1 MNSLKTFILMI
12 AMAILF
18 MFVGNAI
25 GGANGMRMAL
35 MFSIFMNIFSYWFSD
50 RIVLA
55 MYRAQ
60 PVDKNEE
67 LYKLV
72 ERLALKANLPMPKVY
87 IIEERQPN
95 AFATGRNPK
104 NAAVAVT
111 RGILEIL
118 DENELSGVIAHEL
131 GHVNNRDILIGTVAA
146 VMASAIMMLA
156 NMAKWGA
163 MFGGGR
169 DDEDRGNILSLLFV
183 AILSPLAAMLIQS
196 AISRSREY
204 KADAYGAK
212 VSGNPLFLARAL
224 RKLEMR
230 AINIP
235 MEANVATENMFI
247 ISPFTGE
254 NVRRLFSTHPATEDR
269 IRKLEEMKESGN
281 Y

>member
-1 MNSLKTFILMI
+1 MI

-230 AINIP
+230 AMNIP

>member
-25 GGANGMRMAL
+25 GGSNGMRMAL

-72 ERLALKANLPMPKVY
+72 ERLAIKANLPMPKVY
-87 IIEERQPN
+87 IIEERQAN

-169 DDEDRGNILSLLFV
+169 DDEDRGSVLSLLFV
-183 AILSPLAAMLIQS
+183 ALLSPIAAMLIQS

-230 AINIP
+230 AMNIP

-247 ISPFTGE
+247 VSPFSGE